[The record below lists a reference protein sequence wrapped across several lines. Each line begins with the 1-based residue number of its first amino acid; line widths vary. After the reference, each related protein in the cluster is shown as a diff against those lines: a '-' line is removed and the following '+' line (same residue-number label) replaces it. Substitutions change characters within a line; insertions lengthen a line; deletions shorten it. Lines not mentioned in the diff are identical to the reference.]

1 MSFLWYNLLRK
12 GHFCMNVNELFKKDE
27 EITLESYL
35 KKCNIKDIKEFC
47 SPSGKYLDNCFL
59 YEDIRSAV
67 AEVKYLLNYSNST
80 IVIVQDADLDGICST
95 VILYQYLSNLNPNWN
110 IRILIHKGK
119 ERGLS
124 DEDIMNDIILLHPDL
139 VFVPDA
145 GTNDKIQAEELC
157 KADIGLVVIDH
168 HNYDTPIEKGILINN
183 QNPNYKVQRDG
194 SGTLVTHKFL
204 QAMDTEFNLNWSS
217 FCIDLVA
224 LSLISDS
231 MNMNNMENR
240 TYYHYGLE
248 TIDCVQNEFLRQ
260 CMFKFIGD
268 KEYTQRDIAFKI
280 VPKFNSIVRSKDQ
293 ILKQRLIYA
302 FLGQDNIEEVL
313 DLCAEAHKNQIET
326 VNNIIEANVGKI
338 KEITDN
344 NLIILSCDDMPRSYS
359 GLIAGKVMNM
369 CDNKPTIVGKIIDGE
384 FIGSLR
390 SPIPLQEDLD
400 KNELI
405 EWCHGHAESAGI
417 CIKEENIDNIVEYY
431 NGLNLSYS
439 PQIDVLQSYSINN
452 IPNYLFNEFGAN
464 MDVIW
469 GKGLEQPKF
478 HITLEYNP
486 IDFTIMGKSKTTLKL
501 KQNGI
506 DIMWF
511 FTDKKKK
518 EKLKIGYINEGGD
531 FIENPFVDT
540 IYKLEIIGTLGINVW
555 NNRTTNQIIVEDF
568 EVKEKKI
575 IKPSDLFI

>member
-1 MSFLWYNLLRK
+1 
-12 GHFCMNVNELFKKDE
+12 MNVNELFKKDE

-145 GTNDKIQAEELC
+145 GTNDKIQAEKLC
-157 KADIGLVVIDH
+157 KANIGLVVIDH

-326 VNNIIEANVGKI
+326 VNNIIEANIGKI

-344 NLIILSCDDMPRSYS
+344 NLIVLSCDDMPRSYS

-417 CIKEENIDNIVEYY
+417 CIKETNIDNIVEYY

-518 EKLKIGYINEGGD
+518 EKLKIGYINKSGD

>member
-1 MSFLWYNLLRK
+1 
-12 GHFCMNVNELFKKDE
+12 MNVNELFKKDE

-124 DEDIMNDIILLHPDL
+124 DEDVMNDIILLHPDL

-417 CIKEENIDNIVEYY
+417 CIKETNINNIVEYY

-439 PQIDVLQSYSINN
+439 PQIDVLQSYSIND

-518 EKLKIGYINEGGD
+518 EKLKIGYINEDGD

>member
-1 MSFLWYNLLRK
+1 
-12 GHFCMNVNELFKKDE
+12 MNINELFKKDE

-124 DEDIMNDIILLHPDL
+124 DEDIMNNIILLHPDL

-204 QAMDTEFNLNWSS
+204 QAMDIEFNLNWSS

>member
-1 MSFLWYNLLRK
+1 
-12 GHFCMNVNELFKKDE
+12 MNVNELFKKDE

-59 YEDIRSAV
+59 YKDIRSAV
-67 AEVKYLLNYSNST
+67 AEVKYLLNYNDST

-124 DEDIMNDIILLHPDL
+124 DEDVMNDIILLHPDL

-313 DLCAEAHKNQIET
+313 DLCVEAHKNQIET

-452 IPNYLFNEFGAN
+452 IPNYLFNEFGAKIG
-464 MDVIW
+464 VIW
-469 GKGLEQPKF
+469 GKEIAEPQF
-478 HITLEYNP
+478 HIVLDYNP
-486 IDFTIMGKSKTTLKL
+486 INMTIMGKSKTTLKL

-506 DIMWF
+506 DIVWF
-511 FTDKKKK
+511 FADKKKK
-518 EKLKIGYINEGGD
+518 EKLKLGNIINDEFIYNPIDGKYI
-531 FIENPFVDT
+531 
-540 IYKLEIIGTLGINVW
+540 LEIIGTLGINNW
-555 NNRTTNQIIVEDF
+555 NGRQYNQIIVNDF
-568 EVKEKKI
+568 EIKPKRV
-575 IKPSDLFI
+575 IKPSDVFRLTK

>member
-1 MSFLWYNLLRK
+1 
-12 GHFCMNVNELFKKDE
+12 MNVNELFKKDE

-67 AEVKYLLNYSNST
+67 AEVKYLLNYSDST

-124 DEDIMNDIILLHPDL
+124 DEDIMNDIMLLHPDL

-326 VNNIIEANVGKI
+326 VNNIIEANIGKI
-338 KEITDN
+338 KEIADN
-344 NLIILSCDDMPRSYS
+344 NLIVLSCDDMPRSYS

-417 CIKEENIDNIVEYY
+417 CIKETNIDNIVEYY

-518 EKLKIGYINEGGD
+518 EKLKIGYINESGD

-568 EVKEKKI
+568 EAKEKKI

>member
-1 MSFLWYNLLRK
+1 
-12 GHFCMNVNELFKKDE
+12 MNVNELFKKDE

-231 MNMNNMENR
+231 LNMNNMENR

-326 VNNIIEANVGKI
+326 VNNIIEANIGKI
-338 KEITDN
+338 KEIADN
-344 NLIILSCDDMPRSYS
+344 NLIVLSCDDMPRSYS

-417 CIKEENIDNIVEYY
+417 CIKETNIDNIVEYY

-518 EKLKIGYINEGGD
+518 EKLKIGYINESGD

>member
-1 MSFLWYNLLRK
+1 
-12 GHFCMNVNELFKKDE
+12 MNVNELFKKDE

-124 DEDIMNDIILLHPDL
+124 DEDVMNDIILLHPDL

-204 QAMDTEFNLNWSS
+204 QAMDIEFNLNWSS

-417 CIKEENIDNIVEYY
+417 CIKETNIDNIVEYY

>member
-1 MSFLWYNLLRK
+1 
-12 GHFCMNVNELFKKDE
+12 MNVNELFKKDE

-168 HNYDTPIEKGILINN
+168 HNYDTPIEKGTLINN

-204 QAMDTEFNLNWSS
+204 QAMDIEFNLNWSS

-417 CIKEENIDNIVEYY
+417 CIKETNIDNIVEYY

-439 PQIDVLQSYSINN
+439 PQIDVLQSYNINN

-518 EKLKIGYINEGGD
+518 EKLKIGYINEDGD

>member
-1 MSFLWYNLLRK
+1 
-12 GHFCMNVNELFKKDE
+12 MNVNELFKKDE

-157 KADIGLVVIDH
+157 KADIGLIVIDH

-204 QAMDTEFNLNWSS
+204 QAMDIEFNLNWSS

-417 CIKEENIDNIVEYY
+417 CIKETNIDNIVEYY

-439 PQIDVLQSYSINN
+439 PQIDVLQSYNINN

>member
-1 MSFLWYNLLRK
+1 
-12 GHFCMNVNELFKKDE
+12 MNVNELFKKDE

-145 GTNDKIQAEELC
+145 GTNDKIQAEKLC
-157 KADIGLVVIDH
+157 KANIGLVVIDH

-326 VNNIIEANVGKI
+326 VNNIIEANIGKI
-338 KEITDN
+338 KEIADN
-344 NLIILSCDDMPRSYS
+344 NLIVLSCDDMPRSYS

-417 CIKEENIDNIVEYY
+417 CSKETNIDKIVEYY

-518 EKLKIGYINEGGD
+518 EKLKIGYINESGD

>member
-1 MSFLWYNLLRK
+1 
-12 GHFCMNVNELFKKDE
+12 MNVNELFKKDE

-124 DEDIMNDIILLHPDL
+124 DEDVMNDIILLHPDL

-204 QAMDTEFNLNWSS
+204 QAMDIEFNLNWSS

-417 CIKEENIDNIVEYY
+417 CIKETNINNIVEYY

-439 PQIDVLQSYSINN
+439 PQIDVLQSYSIND

-518 EKLKIGYINEGGD
+518 ERFKIGYINEDGD

>member
-1 MSFLWYNLLRK
+1 
-12 GHFCMNVNELFKKDE
+12 MNVNELFKKDE

-124 DEDIMNDIILLHPDL
+124 DEDIMNDIMLLHPDL

-326 VNNIIEANVGKI
+326 VNNIIEANIGKI
-338 KEITDN
+338 KEIADN
-344 NLIILSCDDMPRSYS
+344 NLIVLSCDDMPRSYS

-417 CIKEENIDNIVEYY
+417 CIKETNIDNIVEYY

-452 IPNYLFNEFGAN
+452 IPNYLFDEFGAN

-518 EKLKIGYINEGGD
+518 EKLKIGYINESGD

>member
-1 MSFLWYNLLRK
+1 
-12 GHFCMNVNELFKKDE
+12 MNVNELFKKDE

-124 DEDIMNDIILLHPDL
+124 DEDVMNDIILLHPDL

-204 QAMDTEFNLNWSS
+204 QAMDIEFNLNWSS

-439 PQIDVLQSYSINN
+439 PQIDVLQSYNINN

>member
-1 MSFLWYNLLRK
+1 MK
-12 GHFCMNVNELFKKDE
+12 VNELFKKDE

-204 QAMDTEFNLNWSS
+204 QALDTEFNLNWSS

-417 CIKEENIDNIVEYY
+417 CIKETNIDNIVEYY

-439 PQIDVLQSYSINN
+439 PQIDVLKSYSINN

-518 EKLKIGYINEGGD
+518 EKLKIGYINEDGD

>member
-1 MSFLWYNLLRK
+1 
-12 GHFCMNVNELFKKDE
+12 MNVNELFKKDE

-47 SPSGKYLDNCFL
+47 SPSGKYLDSCFL

-124 DEDIMNDIILLHPDL
+124 DEDVMNDIILLHPDL

-204 QAMDTEFNLNWSS
+204 QAMDIEFNLNWSS

-417 CIKEENIDNIVEYY
+417 CIKETNIDNIVEYY

-439 PQIDVLQSYSINN
+439 PQIDVLQSYSIND

-518 EKLKIGYINEGGD
+518 EKLKIGYINEDGD

>member
-1 MSFLWYNLLRK
+1 
-12 GHFCMNVNELFKKDE
+12 MNVNELFKKDE

-326 VNNIIEANVGKI
+326 VNNIIEANIGKI

-344 NLIILSCDDMPRSYS
+344 NLIVLSCDDMPRSYS

-417 CIKEENIDNIVEYY
+417 CIKETNIDNIVEYY

-518 EKLKIGYINEGGD
+518 EKLKIGYINESGD

>member
-1 MSFLWYNLLRK
+1 
-12 GHFCMNVNELFKKDE
+12 MNVNELFKKDE

-124 DEDIMNDIILLHPDL
+124 DEDIMNDIMLLHPDL

-204 QAMDTEFNLNWSS
+204 QAMDIEFNLNWSS

-417 CIKEENIDNIVEYY
+417 CIKETNIDNIVEYY
-431 NGLNLSYS
+431 NSLNLSYS
-439 PQIDVLQSYSINN
+439 PQIDVLQSYSIND

-518 EKLKIGYINEGGD
+518 EKLKIGYINEDGD

>member
-1 MSFLWYNLLRK
+1 
-12 GHFCMNVNELFKKDE
+12 MNVNELFKKDE
-27 EITLESYL
+27 KITLETYL

-417 CIKEENIDNIVEYY
+417 CIKETNIDNIVEYY

-575 IKPSDLFI
+575 IKPSDLFV

>member
-1 MSFLWYNLLRK
+1 
-12 GHFCMNVNELFKKDE
+12 MNVNELFKKDE

-67 AEVKYLLNYSNST
+67 AEVKYLLNYNNST

-124 DEDIMNDIILLHPDL
+124 DEDVMNDIILLHPDL

-204 QAMDTEFNLNWSS
+204 QAMDIEFNLNWSS

-417 CIKEENIDNIVEYY
+417 CIKETNIDNIVEYY

-439 PQIDVLQSYSINN
+439 PQIDVLQSYNINN

-518 EKLKIGYINEGGD
+518 EKLKIGYINEDGD

>member
-1 MSFLWYNLLRK
+1 
-12 GHFCMNVNELFKKDE
+12 MNVNELFKKDE

-326 VNNIIEANVGKI
+326 VNNIIEANIGKI
-338 KEITDN
+338 KEIADN
-344 NLIILSCDDMPRSYS
+344 NLIVLSCDDMPRSYS
-359 GLIAGKVMNM
+359 GLIAGKVMNI

-417 CIKEENIDNIVEYY
+417 CIKETNIDNIVEYY

-518 EKLKIGYINEGGD
+518 EKLKIGYINESGD

>member
-1 MSFLWYNLLRK
+1 
-12 GHFCMNVNELFKKDE
+12 MNVNELFKKDE

-124 DEDIMNDIILLHPDL
+124 DEDVMNDIILLHPDL

-204 QAMDTEFNLNWSS
+204 QAMDIEFNLNWSS

-240 TYYHYGLE
+240 TYYYYGLE

-417 CIKEENIDNIVEYY
+417 CIKETNIDNIVEYY

-439 PQIDVLQSYSINN
+439 PQIDVLQSYSIND

>member
-1 MSFLWYNLLRK
+1 
-12 GHFCMNVNELFKKDE
+12 MNINELFKKDE

-124 DEDIMNDIILLHPDL
+124 DEDVMNDIILLHPDL

-157 KADIGLVVIDH
+157 EAGIGLVVIDH

-417 CIKEENIDNIVEYY
+417 CIKETNIDNIVEYY

>member
-1 MSFLWYNLLRK
+1 
-12 GHFCMNVNELFKKDE
+12 MNVNELFKKDE

-124 DEDIMNDIILLHPDL
+124 DEDVMNDIILLHPDL

-204 QAMDTEFNLNWSS
+204 QAMDIEFNLNWSS

-240 TYYHYGLE
+240 TYYYYGLE

-439 PQIDVLQSYSINN
+439 PQIDVLQSYNINN

>member
-1 MSFLWYNLLRK
+1 
-12 GHFCMNVNELFKKDE
+12 MNVNELFKKDE

-95 VILYQYLSNLNPNWN
+95 VILYQYLSSLNPNWN

-119 ERGLS
+119 ERGLN

-204 QAMDTEFNLNWSS
+204 QAMDIEFNLNWSS

-417 CIKEENIDNIVEYY
+417 CIKETNINNIVEYY

>member
-1 MSFLWYNLLRK
+1 
-12 GHFCMNVNELFKKDE
+12 MNVNELFKKDE

-124 DEDIMNDIILLHPDL
+124 DEDVMNDIILLHPDL

-204 QAMDTEFNLNWSS
+204 QAMDIEFNLNWSS

-417 CIKEENIDNIVEYY
+417 CIKETNIDNIVEYY

-439 PQIDVLQSYSINN
+439 PQIDVLQSYNINN

-518 EKLKIGYINEGGD
+518 EKLKIGYINEDGD

>member
-1 MSFLWYNLLRK
+1 
-12 GHFCMNVNELFKKDE
+12 MNVNELFKKDE

-124 DEDIMNDIILLHPDL
+124 DEDVMNDIILLHPDL

-405 EWCHGHAESAGI
+405 EWFHGHAESAGI
-417 CIKEENIDNIVEYY
+417 CIKETNINNIVEYY

-439 PQIDVLQSYSINN
+439 PQIDVLQSYSIND

-469 GKGLEQPKF
+469 GKGLEQPTF

-506 DIMWF
+506 DIMWL

-518 EKLKIGYINEGGD
+518 EKLKIGYINEDGD

-575 IKPSDLFI
+575 IKP

>member
-1 MSFLWYNLLRK
+1 
-12 GHFCMNVNELFKKDE
+12 MNVNELFKKDE

-67 AEVKYLLNYSNST
+67 AEVKYLLNYNNST

-124 DEDIMNDIILLHPDL
+124 DEDVMNDIILLHPDL

-157 KADIGLVVIDH
+157 KTDIGLVVIDH

-204 QAMDTEFNLNWSS
+204 QAMDIEFNLNWSS

-240 TYYHYGLE
+240 IYYHYGLE

-417 CIKEENIDNIVEYY
+417 CIKETNIDNIVEYY

>member
-1 MSFLWYNLLRK
+1 
-12 GHFCMNVNELFKKDE
+12 MNVNELFKKDE
-27 EITLESYL
+27 KITLESYL

-124 DEDIMNDIILLHPDL
+124 DEDVMNDIILLHPDL

-204 QAMDTEFNLNWSS
+204 QAMDIEFNLNWSS

-405 EWCHGHAESAGI
+405 EWCRGHAESAGI
-417 CIKEENIDNIVEYY
+417 CIKETNIDNIVEYY

>member
-1 MSFLWYNLLRK
+1 
-12 GHFCMNVNELFKKDE
+12 MNVNELFKKDE

-124 DEDIMNDIILLHPDL
+124 DEDVMNDIILLHPDL

-417 CIKEENIDNIVEYY
+417 CIKETNIDNIVEYY

-439 PQIDVLQSYSINN
+439 PQIDVLQSYSIND

-575 IKPSDLFI
+575 IKPSDLFV

>member
-1 MSFLWYNLLRK
+1 MK
-12 GHFCMNVNELFKKDE
+12 VNELFKKDE

-204 QAMDTEFNLNWSS
+204 QAMDIEFNLNWSS

-417 CIKEENIDNIVEYY
+417 CIKETNIDNIVEYY

-452 IPNYLFNEFGAN
+452 IPNYLFDEFGAN

-518 EKLKIGYINEGGD
+518 EKLKIGYINEDGD

>member
-1 MSFLWYNLLRK
+1 
-12 GHFCMNVNELFKKDE
+12 MNVNELFKKDE

-124 DEDIMNDIILLHPDL
+124 DEDVMNDIILLHPDL

-417 CIKEENIDNIVEYY
+417 CIKETNIDNIVEYY

-439 PQIDVLQSYSINN
+439 PQIDVLQSYNINN

-518 EKLKIGYINEGGD
+518 EKLKIGYINEDGD

>member
-1 MSFLWYNLLRK
+1 
-12 GHFCMNVNELFKKDE
+12 MNVNELFKKDE

-67 AEVKYLLNYSNST
+67 AEVKHLLNYSNST

-145 GTNDKIQAEELC
+145 GTNDKIQAEKLC

-204 QAMDTEFNLNWSS
+204 QAMDIEFNLNWSS

-326 VNNIIEANVGKI
+326 VNNIIEANIGKI
-338 KEITDN
+338 KEIADN
-344 NLIILSCDDMPRSYS
+344 NLIVLSCDDMPRSYS

-417 CIKEENIDNIVEYY
+417 CIKETNIDNIVEYY

-518 EKLKIGYINEGGD
+518 EKLKIGYINESGD

>member
-1 MSFLWYNLLRK
+1 
-12 GHFCMNVNELFKKDE
+12 MNVNELFKKDE

-67 AEVKYLLNYSNST
+67 AEVKYLLNYNNST

-326 VNNIIEANVGKI
+326 VNNIIEANIGKI
-338 KEITDN
+338 KEIADN
-344 NLIILSCDDMPRSYS
+344 NLIVLSCDDMPRSYS

-417 CIKEENIDNIVEYY
+417 CIKETNIDNIVEYY

-518 EKLKIGYINEGGD
+518 EKLKIGYINESGD

>member
-1 MSFLWYNLLRK
+1 
-12 GHFCMNVNELFKKDE
+12 MNVNELFKKDE

-326 VNNIIEANVGKI
+326 VNNIIEANIGKI
-338 KEITDN
+338 KEIADN
-344 NLIILSCDDMPRSYS
+344 NLIVLSCDDMPRSYS

-390 SPIPLQEDLD
+390 SPIPLQENLD

-417 CIKEENIDNIVEYY
+417 CIKETNIDNMVEYY

-518 EKLKIGYINEGGD
+518 EKLKIGYIKESGD

-575 IKPSDLFI
+575 IKPSDVFI

>member
-1 MSFLWYNLLRK
+1 
-12 GHFCMNVNELFKKDE
+12 MNINELFKKDE

-417 CIKEENIDNIVEYY
+417 CIKETNIDNIVEYY

-439 PQIDVLQSYSINN
+439 PQIDVLQSYSIND

-518 EKLKIGYINEGGD
+518 EKLKIGYINEDGD

>member
-1 MSFLWYNLLRK
+1 
-12 GHFCMNVNELFKKDE
+12 MNVNELFKKDE

-124 DEDIMNDIILLHPDL
+124 DEDIMNDIMLLHPDL

-326 VNNIIEANVGKI
+326 VNNIIEANIGKI
-338 KEITDN
+338 KEIADN
-344 NLIILSCDDMPRSYS
+344 NLIVLSCDDMPRSYS

-417 CIKEENIDNIVEYY
+417 CIKETNIDNIVEYY

-478 HITLEYNP
+478 HITLEYNH

-518 EKLKIGYINEGGD
+518 EKLKIGYINESGD

>member
-1 MSFLWYNLLRK
+1 
-12 GHFCMNVNELFKKDE
+12 MNVNELFKKDE

-145 GTNDKIQAEELC
+145 GTNDKIQAEKLC
-157 KADIGLVVIDH
+157 KANIGLVVIDH

-240 TYYHYGLE
+240 TYYHYGLV

-326 VNNIIEANVGKI
+326 VNNIIEANIGKI

-344 NLIILSCDDMPRSYS
+344 NLIVLSCDDMPRSYS

-417 CIKEENIDNIVEYY
+417 CIKETNIDNIVEYY

-518 EKLKIGYINEGGD
+518 EKLKIGYINESGD

>member
-1 MSFLWYNLLRK
+1 
-12 GHFCMNVNELFKKDE
+12 MNVNELFKKDE

-204 QAMDTEFNLNWSS
+204 QAMDIEFNLNWSS

-417 CIKEENIDNIVEYY
+417 CIKETNIDNIVEYY

-439 PQIDVLQSYSINN
+439 PQIDVLQSYSIND
-452 IPNYLFNEFGAN
+452 IPNYLFDEFGAN

>member
-1 MSFLWYNLLRK
+1 
-12 GHFCMNVNELFKKDE
+12 MNVNELFKKDE

-145 GTNDKIQAEELC
+145 GTNDKIQAEELY

-326 VNNIIEANVGKI
+326 VNNIIEANIGKI
-338 KEITDN
+338 KEIADN
-344 NLIILSCDDMPRSYS
+344 NLIVLSCDDMPRSYS

-417 CIKEENIDNIVEYY
+417 CIKETNIDNIVEYY

-439 PQIDVLQSYSINN
+439 PQIDVLQSYNINN

-518 EKLKIGYINEGGD
+518 EKLKIGYINEDGD